1 MQIILSESNYA
12 TEMEQIV
19 EPYLAAHGTER
30 YVEREEGRKLYVVMY
45 RAERPK
51 GLVMV
56 SHGFTEN
63 AEKYKEYLYYFVK
76 MQYHVCMVEHCG
88 HGRSYRLT
96 EDPSLVHVDS
106 WERYVEDFLYVT
118 HLAQKA
124 AQPGLPL
131 YLYGHSM
138 GGGIAAAAA
147 AKEPDLFAKVIL
159 SSPMI
164 RPSTGDVPWKTA
176 QQIASHF
183 CRTGRAMRYVIGQHP
198 YEGGGSFEESCA
210 TSRARFDYYRKKER
224 VNQRFQLSAPSYGWL
239 AAAGGMNQYLQHRG
253 WKEIKAPVLLFQAE
267 KELLVSK
274 REQERFIRKIY
285 RRGIAPQAA
294 LIRVPGSKHEIFNTS
309 GHILEQ
315 YWRHVFHF
323 LAENDRK

>member
-1 MQIILSESNYA
+1 MSLILNESTYA
-12 TEMEQIV
+12 TEMQQTV
-19 EPYLAAHGTER
+19 TPFLAAHGTER
-30 YVEREEGRKLYVVMY
+30 YVEREEGRKLYVVIY
-45 RAERPK
+45 RADRPR

-63 AEKYKEYLYYFVK
+63 AEKYKELLYYFVK

-124 AQPGLPL
+124 QPELPL

-147 AKEPDLFAKVIL
+147 AKEPDLFEKVIL

-164 RPSTGDVPWKTA
+164 RPQTGDVPWKTA
-176 QQIASHF
+176 QQIAAHF
-183 CRTGRAMRYVIGQHP
+183 CRTGRAMRYVIGQRS
-198 YEGGGSFEESCA
+198 YEGGGSFEESCGI
-210 TSRARFDYYRKKER
+210 SRARFDYYRQKEHL
-224 VNQRFQLSAPSYGWL
+224 NQCFQLSAASYGWL
-239 AAAGGMNQYLQHRG
+239 REAGALNHYLQHSG
-253 WKEIKAPVLLFQAE
+253 WKKIKAPILLFQAE

-274 REQERFIRKIY
+274 REQERFIRKLY
-285 RRGIAPQAA
+285 RRGISPQAA
-294 LIRVPGSKHEIFNTS
+294 LIRVPGTKHEIFNSS
-309 GHILEQ
+309 GHVLEQ
-315 YWRHVFHF
+315 YWRQVFRF
-323 LAENDRK
+323 LAEGKS